1 MRRAAVLL
9 VLSVPAWA
17 SAEPDAGTAP
27 APAAKP
33 ADGEIPRDPGTVL
46 TYYGLRKLE
55 LDAAVSDAEKVR
67 QWQAFIERAT
77 EQIAYAKSAAAR
89 WKDAARMRILETAE
103 AAEKQPEVPATE
115 KLAAWAK
122 VLELYAKTPDAKVAE
137 KHMQQIRGAELK
149 RLGAMA
155 EEVEKSRAQ
164 KVDRVRAWRA
174 LIEWSPK
181 SPEAKAAERRMT
193 ALQTQLFQE
202 AQDLDRIRRVDAET
216 KLTAWRDVLDG
227 APTKDQR
234 KLAEKRI
241 LELAAEATPKAKAA
255 SPAPAAPAPSAP
267 APSAA
272 PASPAPASA
281 PPASPGPSPRP
292 R

>member
-1 MRRAAVLL
+1 
-9 VLSVPAWA
+9 
-17 SAEPDAGTAP
+17 
-27 APAAKP
+27 
-33 ADGEIPRDPGTVL
+33 
-46 TYYGLRKLE
+46 
-55 LDAAVSDAEKVR
+55 
-67 QWQAFIERAT
+67 
-77 EQIAYAKSAAAR
+77 
-89 WKDAARMRILETAE
+89 MRILETAE

-216 KLTAWRDVLDG
+216 KLTAWRDARW
-227 APTKDQR
+227 APDQGPTE
-234 KLAEKRI
+234 AGG
-241 LELAAEATPKAKAA
+241 EATSWPRRPRLPARRLLPRR
-255 SPAPAAPAPSAP
+255 PAPRRPARPQRLPHRRARLQHPLGP
-267 APSAA
+267 ALALVDRSVTL
-272 PASPAPASA
+272 
-281 PPASPGPSPRP
+281 R
-292 R
+292 

>member
-1 MRRAAVLL
+1 MRRAAVL
-9 VLSVPAWA
+9 VLLLSIPAVA
-17 SAEPDAGTAP
+17 PAEPDAGG

-33 ADGEIPRDPGTVL
+33 AEGEIPRDPGTVL

-55 LDAAVSDAEKVR
+55 LDAAVSDAEKVK
-67 QWQAFIERAT
+67 QWLAFIERAT
-77 EQIAYAKSAAAR
+77 EQIAYAKTAAAR
-89 WKDAARMRILETAE
+89 WKDAARMRILESAE

-149 RLGAMA
+149 RLGAAA

-202 AQDLDRIRRVDAET
+202 AQDLDRIRRVDVET

-227 APTKDQR
+227 APTKDQK

-241 LELAAEATPKAKAA
+241 LELAAEAP
-255 SPAPAAPAPSAP
+255 PRPQAPSPAPSAP
-267 APSAA
+267 PPSAA

-281 PPASPGPSPRP
+281 PPASAAPSPRP